1 MLQVRSGF
9 CLSGLSKS
17 HCTNLVQG
25 ELALLRNDRMAALA
39 AFTHAQQLRP
49 QMGLPGSLVGL
60 YGANTPDESWFA
72 TRIASVRNEA
82 AHHTL
87 YPGEWLELAM
97 LLQAQGQR
105 DAALD
110 AVQTSVQNGYS
121 DSAYLQV
128 SPLLKPLSSDPRFA
142 TAIESINRRV
152 AEQRQRVLAAA
163 WCPPEL
169 RQTPP

>member
-1 MLQVRSGF
+1 
-9 CLSGLSKS
+9 
-17 HCTNLVQG
+17 
-25 ELALLRNDRMAALA
+25 
-39 AFTHAQQLRP
+39 
-49 QMGLPGSLVGL
+49 MGLPGTLVGL
-60 YGANTPDESWFA
+60 YGPNAPDASWLA
-72 TRIASVRNEA
+72 TRIGAIHDEA

-87 YPGEWLELAM
+87 YPVEWLELAM

-110 AVQTSVQNGYS
+110 AVQTAVSKGYS

-128 SPLLKPLSSDPRFA
+128 SPLLKPLSHEPKFA
-142 TAIESINRRV
+142 AAIAAINQRV

-169 RQTPP
+169 RQAPR